1 MKSLN
6 RPNQRF
12 KWWIKVSFHRWSL
25 FFIRSW
31 WTKCETSMRVYKWGS
46 PACEISQSS
55 AFMFRAEQ
63 HLSVQSQLSSLN
75 RLCHREMS
83 RVFCHLLL
91 FTTKDSSVHLVIE
104 EDLLHRLKKKKK
116 AGKTVRID
124 LVKLEREE
132 VLTTVIDLLHHQR
145 WSYSTFS
152 STESL
157 GVI

>member
-116 AGKTVRID
+116 
-124 LVKLEREE
+124 LERQSELIWSSLS
-132 VLTTVIDLLHHQR
+132 VKKSWQLWLTYCTITGKVTPPFPAQNL
-145 WSYSTFS
+145 
-152 STESL
+152 
-157 GVI
+157 